1 MQINALPGSGQS
13 ILKIF
18 EKGASFKPPQIEQL
32 LESFPTRNFWL
43 VGDSGEQDPEAYGRV
58 ALAHSVK
65 HPERPVRIFIRK
77 VEGANNSE
85 ERFTKAFEGLAESGV
100 VWTLFDHPDEID

>member
-43 VGDSGEQDPEAYGRV
+43 VGDSGAGFYWRAGGGRGTGHAPRAV
-58 ALAHSVK
+58 L
-65 HPERPVRIFIRK
+65 ED
-77 VEGANNSE
+77 
-85 ERFTKAFEGLAESGV
+85 L
-100 VWTLFDHPDEID
+100 